1 MKKHL
6 ILSIILL
13 SCLNL
18 IAGSAAAYQPF
29 AQPSNP
35 PDQPQPNP
43 ENQAELSL
51 NPEQFPLPAGVN
63 PITGNAVKDPTLL
76 NLSPVLVSI
85 SNFPGATRP
94 QMGLSFAAQ
103 VYEFWIGVGMT
114 RFLTIYYGEFPH
126 YMPSMIGDCAV
137 RWESF
142 QEPEPWIGNFVWFD
156 ENNNG
161 IQDTGERGVPG
172 VCLQLLDAESQSI
185 LATTT
190 TDSNGYYGFHLNP
203 KQNVILKVNLPLGTK
218 FSPLHQGDQSRDS
231 DIDPQSGQSA
241 IVTSQQINRDLD
253 VGLIWDRDLL
263 KSKSNRG
270 KTIHR
275 TVFLDSN
282 HNGLKDEGEAGIPN
296 IQVNLVNM
304 GTGHIEAK
312 TLSDENGEYSFN
324 IKEDQP
330 YYIHLLPDLGS
341 SFTLSKDQLPAVD
354 NTPNSYEEPIHGR
367 SPVFTAATYDNLAWD
382 IGIKPPQAGPLRSG
396 RIIYQTLGQYFQ
408 GARLFYASKH
418 SSVEIGGAGNVY
430 SEDPQSI
437 SSAFLN
443 VDRMIKAAAETSQ
456 SEKPY
461 ASNMFSA
468 APPPSDIN
476 VHSIHYFV
484 NVLNASQ
491 WQYDPLSETYLRY
504 DDHSDG
510 RGFLYPSIDRL
521 TGRQLQYS
529 NIIIV
534 FTKHTHIE
542 GLKIEM
548 NIHPNTK
555 NNALLLR
562 DGKAYPVFWSTLN
575 ESYEKRTQ
583 RLRPPRIVDT
593 EGKVFPLKPGK
604 TWFILVTERTTIEK
618 LTADTLRIRFFEPP
632 IKGTFIK

>member
-1 MKKHL
+1 M
-6 ILSIILL
+6 
-13 SCLNL
+13 
-18 IAGSAAAYQPF
+18 
-29 AQPSNP
+29 
-35 PDQPQPNP
+35 
-43 ENQAELSL
+43 
-51 NPEQFPLPAGVN
+51 
-63 PITGNAVKDPTLL
+63 
-76 NLSPVLVSI
+76 LSPI
-85 SNFPGATRP
+85 
-94 QMGLSFAAQ
+94 
-103 VYEFWIGVGMT
+103 
-114 RFLTIYYGEFPH
+114 
-126 YMPSMIGDCAV
+126 
-137 RWESF
+137 
-142 QEPEPWIGNFVWFD
+142 
-156 ENNNG
+156 
-161 IQDTGERGVPG
+161 
-172 VCLQLLDAESQSI
+172 
-185 LATTT
+185 
-190 TDSNGYYGFHLNP
+190 
-203 KQNVILKVNLPLGTK
+203 
-218 FSPLHQGDQSRDS
+218 HQGAQSRDS

-241 IVTSQQINRDLD
+241 VFTYQQTNRDLD
-253 VGLIWDRDLL
+253 IGLTWDREQLTP
-263 KSKSNRG
+263 KSDSGN
-270 KTIHR
+270 TIQR

-282 HNGLKDEGEAGIPN
+282 YNGVQDEGEAGIPN

-304 GTGHIEAK
+304 STGRIEAK
-312 TLSDENGEYSFN
+312 ALTDENGEYSFN
-324 IKEDQP
+324 LKEGQQ
-330 YYIHLLPDLGS
+330 YYLHLLPDLGS
-341 SFTLSKDQLPAVD
+341 SFTLSKDQLPATD

-367 SPVFTAATYDNLAWD
+367 SPVFTADTYANLVWN

-443 VDRMIKAAAETSQ
+443 VDRMIEAAAETSQ

-468 APPPSDIN
+468 DPPPSDVN
-476 VHSIHYFV
+476 VHTLHYFV

-510 RGFLYPSIDRL
+510 RGFVYPSTDRL

-534 FTKHTHIE
+534 FTKHTQIE
-542 GLKIEM
+542 GLKIDM

-583 RLRPPRIVDT
+583 KLRPPRIVDA
-593 EGKVFPLKPGK
+593 EGRAFPLKPGK
-604 TWFILVTERTTIEK
+604 TWYILATERTTIEK
-618 LTADTLRIRFFEPP
+618 QAADTLRIRFFEPP
-632 IKGTFIK
+632 LKGTYIK